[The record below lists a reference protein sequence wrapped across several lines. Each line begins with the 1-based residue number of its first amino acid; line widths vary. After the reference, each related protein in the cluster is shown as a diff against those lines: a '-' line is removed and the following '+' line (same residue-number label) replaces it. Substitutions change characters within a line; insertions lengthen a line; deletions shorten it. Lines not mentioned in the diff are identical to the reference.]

1 MDNVTTA
8 EKIRIKE
15 TVDGEP
21 VATAADSSGKAPDKK
36 RQASQPGVSK
46 PDKYIWGVYIVL
58 MIVSCIEVF
67 SASAT
72 RVTSENI
79 YKPLI
84 EQAIFLLGGLAI
96 VIGLQKLHYKWF
108 KKYATPFMVLTLGML
123 VYTTF
128 AGTSINGANR
138 WIHIYGPI
146 NIQPPE
152 LMKLAMVL
160 FLAKVLGTN
169 QKPGGV
175 NNRGII
181 ISTVM
186 VLVVSG
192 LLWINGLTN
201 ALMLM
206 VVSIAMMLIG
216 GIEWKKF
223 GIVVAVFAMIAGV
236 VFVHK
241 YSKDSDTTGTRVK
254 VHENRMANYLKG
266 VSPDDTINDENRQ
279 TMYSRFAL
287 AHGSVIGNGP
297 GNSRE
302 SVRLPLANSD
312 YIYSIIVEDT
322 GFVGGVILLLLYLC
336 LVARAG
342 RVASKCRR
350 AFPAILIMGCAVMIV
365 LQALVHMVIVV
376 GIGPVSGQPLPLISK
391 GGTSILT
398 MSMAIGMMLS
408 VSRFAVTNNNKKDI
422 KAELNALPEDLQAD
436 NPTMLPQ
443 KQNPRT

>member
-21 VATAADSSGKAPDKK
+21 VATTADGSAKAPGKK
-36 RQASQPGVSK
+36 RQAPGLGVSK

-108 KKYATPFMVLTLGML
+108 KKYATPVMVLTLGML
-123 VYTTF
+123 IYTTV

-206 VVSIAMMLIG
+206 FVSIAMMLIG

-241 YSKDSDTTGTRVK
+241 YSKDSDTTGTRVE

-266 VSPDDTINDENRQ
+266 VSPGDTINDENRQ

-287 AHGSVIGNGP
+287 AHGNVIGNGP

-422 KAELNALPEDLQAD
+422 KAELNTLPEDLQAD
-436 NPTMLPQ
+436 NPAMLPQ
-443 KQNPRT
+443 KQN

>member
-15 TVDGEP
+15 TVDGKP
-21 VATAADSSGKAPDKK
+21 VATTADGSGKASGKK
-36 RQASQPGVSK
+36 RQASGSGVSK

-108 KKYATPFMVLTLGML
+108 KKYATPVMVLTLGML
-123 VYTTF
+123 IYTTV

-206 VVSIAMMLIG
+206 FVSIAMMLIG

-241 YSKDSDTTGTRVK
+241 YSKDSDTTGTRVE

-266 VSPDDTINDENRQ
+266 VSPGDTINDENRQ

-287 AHGSVIGNGP
+287 AHGNVIGNGP

-398 MSMAIGMMLS
+398 MSMAIGIMLS

-422 KAELNALPEDLQAD
+422 KAELNTLPEDLQAD
-436 NPTMLPQ
+436 NPAMLPQ
-443 KQNPRT
+443 KQN

>member
-1 MDNVTTA
+1 
-8 EKIRIKE
+8 
-15 TVDGEP
+15 
-21 VATAADSSGKAPDKK
+21 
-36 RQASQPGVSK
+36 
-46 PDKYIWGVYIVL
+46 
-58 MIVSCIEVF
+58 
-67 SASAT
+67 
-72 RVTSENI
+72 
-79 YKPLI
+79 
-84 EQAIFLLGGLAI
+84 
-96 VIGLQKLHYKWF
+96 
-108 KKYATPFMVLTLGML
+108 
-123 VYTTF
+123 
-128 AGTSINGANR
+128 
-138 WIHIYGPI
+138 
-146 NIQPPE
+146 
-152 LMKLAMVL
+152 
-160 FLAKVLGTN
+160 
-169 QKPGGV
+169 
-175 NNRGII
+175 
-181 ISTVM
+181 M

-206 VVSIAMMLIG
+206 FVSIAMMLIG

-241 YSKDSDTTGTRVK
+241 YSKDSDTTGTRVE

-266 VSPDDTINDENRQ
+266 VSPGDTINDENRQ

-287 AHGSVIGNGP
+287 AHGNVIGNGP

-422 KAELNALPEDLQAD
+422 KAELNTLPEDLQAD
-436 NPTMLPQ
+436 NPAMLPQ
-443 KQNPRT
+443 KQN

>member
-21 VATAADSSGKAPDKK
+21 VATTADGSGKASGKK
-36 RQASQPGVSK
+36 RQASGPGVSK

-108 KKYATPFMVLTLGML
+108 KKYATPVMMLTLGML
-123 VYTTF
+123 IYTTV

-206 VVSIAMMLIG
+206 FVSIAMMLIG

-241 YSKDSDTTGTRVK
+241 YSKDSDTTGTRVE

-266 VSPDDTINDENRQ
+266 VSPGDTINDENRQ

-287 AHGSVIGNGP
+287 AHGNVIGNGP

-422 KAELNALPEDLQAD
+422 KAELNTLPEDLQAD
-436 NPTMLPQ
+436 NPAMLPQ
-443 KQNPRT
+443 KQN

>member
-21 VATAADSSGKAPDKK
+21 VATTADGSGKAPEKK
-36 RQASQPGVSK
+36 RRASKPVVSK

-108 KKYATPFMVLTLGML
+108 KKYATPVMVLTLGML
-123 VYTTF
+123 VYTTI
-128 AGTSINGANR
+128 AGTNINGANR
-138 WIHIYGPI
+138 WIHIYGPV

-206 VVSIAMMLIG
+206 FVSIAMMLIG

-223 GIVVAVFAMIAGV
+223 GIVVAVFGMIAAV
-236 VFVHK
+236 VVIQK
-241 YSKDSDTTGTRVK
+241 YGENADSTGTRAK
-254 VHENRMANYLKG
+254 VHEHRLENYLKG
-266 VSPDDTINDENRQ
+266 VSPGDTINDENRQ

-287 AHGSVIGNGP
+287 ARGSIIGNGP

-322 GFVGGVILLLLYLC
+322 GFVGGVILLLIYLC

-408 VSRFAVTNNNKKDI
+408 VSRFAVTTNNKKDI

-436 NPTMLPQ
+436 NPAMLPQ
-443 KQNPRT
+443 KQN